1 MSWTHDDLEMLR
13 LCVEEVATEENGPNV
28 SIVEATF
35 EAWSV
40 PTLSNTCPS
49 TQANGRENS
58 VIRSGGEDILAALRC
73 SNHRRSKYLDGL
85 LSPRSDLWLY
95 NRCAK
100 LKFPYVRTWSS

>member
-1 MSWTHDDLEMLR
+1 MSVRDFHGDSADTKWAGFATDHNEDQWTHDDLEMLR

-58 VIRSGGEDILAALRC
+58 VIRSGGEDILA
-73 SNHRRSKYLDGL
+73 G
-85 LSPRSDLWLY
+85 
-95 NRCAK
+95 
-100 LKFPYVRTWSS
+100 